1 VQAVVYEQHLR
12 PGLVGQKKS
21 QYVREGLL
29 QYDLVYQIVLPNT
42 RLQYTRSRANIW
54 HSVYLH
60 TAYGRMHTI
69 ICKYHEVERLR
80 EHSLAVAEQREV

>member
-1 VQAVVYEQHLR
+1 M
-12 PGLVGQKKS
+12 
-21 QYVREGLL
+21 

-60 TAYGRMHTI
+60 TAYVRMHTI
-69 ICKYHEVERLR
+69 IYKYHDLQHLR
-80 EHSLAVAEQREV
+80 VYSSAVAEQREV